1 MECINLIWIRVY
13 IVAAIVVLLIEYYSI
28 TMKFCKRQ
36 FSQIIVF
43 LVCITAIYILYYRQD
58 PGQVYRFYGYNS
70 VWNKGVGY
78 LQIHPTVSSYM
89 LLVIVNVIGA
99 ILGFFSLFRF
109 TRGTYEENL
118 ENVVMERKFDTVR
131 IGVSMFVHS
140 MKNQLLSTKVIYK
153 RIDQLYNQ
161 PELDTVKLK
170 QYIDSLQNVNDLML
184 TRIEELYRSVK
195 SNSITMVPVEM
206 SEILGTAVEHFHEK
220 YPEVSVC
227 VENEGVSMILADKI
241 HFCEALYNLLIN
253 GQEAIIQAERKE
265 GKLCLHCKNER
276 LYTVIE
282 VRDNGKGMNKTQ
294 KKKIFDPFYSS
305 KNSNFNWGMG
315 LYYVREIVKS
325 HLGSIRVESEEGKGS
340 SFLFYCQ
347 NTSKIGYCS
356 RVAQTATD
364 FADASHSKSEKRS
377 IKEKD
382 CGGRT
387 CRKRRK
393 Y

>member
-1 MECINLIWIRVY
+1 MIPAGMLILFFSVIYRMLVVRWENFQGVMECINLIWIRVY

-161 PELDTVKLK
+161 PERLRYWVR
-170 QYIDSLQNVNDLML
+170 QWNI
-184 TRIEELYRSVK
+184 
-195 SNSITMVPVEM
+195 
-206 SEILGTAVEHFHEK
+206 
-220 YPEVSVC
+220 
-227 VENEGVSMILADKI
+227 SM
-241 HFCEALYNLLIN
+241 
-253 GQEAIIQAERKE
+253 R
-265 GKLCLHCKNER
+265 
-276 LYTVIE
+276 
-282 VRDNGKGMNKTQ
+282 
-294 KKKIFDPFYSS
+294 
-305 KNSNFNWGMG
+305 
-315 LYYVREIVKS
+315 
-325 HLGSIRVESEEGKGS
+325 SIRR
-340 SFLFYCQ
+340 FLFVW
-347 NTSKIGYCS
+347 KMKGYL
-356 RVAQTATD
+356 
-364 FADASHSKSEKRS
+364 
-377 IKEKD
+377 
-382 CGGRT
+382 
-387 CRKRRK
+387 
-393 Y
+393 